1 MTTPR
6 RPGSRGGSSAV
17 ITAIVRALA
26 PRLPSTMRPGRRAEA
41 GAPHGVA
48 DQIDQA
54 SRPARASTTPARRRC
69 RAGTR
74 PNLGEVVH
82 VRAEHDGLAEH
93 RRLEDVVAAGVDQAA
108 ADEDHAGDLVE
119 PRQLADGVED
129 DDVGVGATDRRAGS
143 VRRDDAEAFL
153 GGEPRHFL
161 EALRMARRDDQQRV
175 RPARLDA
182 AEGLE
187 SAPGPRRA
195 ACWRQSPP
203 GGPATRGSSAARDR
217 GSGRAG
223 RRRASRAN
231 RTSGCR

>member
-26 PRLPSTMRPGRRAEA
+26 PRLPSTM
-41 GAPHGVA
+41 
-48 DQIDQA
+48 
-54 SRPARASTTPARRRC
+54 ARAAAPRLARRTPSP
-69 RAGTR
+69 TR
-74 PNLGEVVH
+74 STRHSPSSRRRRHLHGGAAAQELGRDLGEVVH
-82 VRAEHDGLAEH
+82 VRPEHDGLAEH

-129 DDVGVGATDRRAGS
+129 DDVGVGRLIDGQAGAA
-143 VRRDDAEAFL
+143 DDAEAL
-153 GGEPRHFL
+153 PRRPAASL
-161 EALRMARRDDQQRV
+161 PRSAPDGAARRSAA
-175 RPARLDA
+175 RPA
-182 AEGLE
+182 
-187 SAPGPRRA
+187 SAPGRDGRPRTTPGPRPA

-203 GGPATRGSSAARDR
+203 GGPATGGSSAARGP

-223 RRRASRAN
+223 RRRASPAN
-231 RTSGCR
+231 RT